1 MWLRREREGREDNI
15 LLNHGRCVRDW
26 VRDGSREIDKFPG
39 GLLRI
44 GWAMAGMRNARLGG
58 CLSDQKQLEPSR
70 RFQYRKNGERKKQE
84 KVT

>member
-44 GWAMAGMRNARLGG
+44 GWAMGSG
-58 CLSDQKQLEPSR
+58 
-70 RFQYRKNGERKKQE
+70 
-84 KVT
+84 